1 MTIVKQ
7 LPEALHCTVKPA
19 CFCDLRHS
27 HNLFPA
33 RVFSLFYFQPS
44 WFYPY
49 LIGKTLRRSDLNY
62 GTPAGEVRLG
72 RDRLI
77 NQKVSNKLLKSIS
90 GQPEVS
96 LSLRRPGGKPY
107 LRGNDH
113 VQFNLSHSYNQSI
126 FGAMPFTPVGVD
138 IEEKNSAVH
147 AISAAEAF
155 LSEAEMAVLD
165 RKPGEKATAALRM
178 WTIKEAFSKVSGRG
192 VYEDFPSLDFSE
204 MAHGAGTM
212 FYNGVYLSSLE
223 IAGAYIAIAATGRYE
238 TIEIWRLCPKP
249 CCIESGGF

>member
-1 MTIVKQ
+1 MAITRH
-7 LPEALHCTVKPA
+7 LPKALNFTVKPA

-27 HNLFPA
+27 RNLLSEG
-33 RVFSLFYFQPS
+33 VFSLFYFLPS

-49 LIGKTLRRSDLNY
+49 LKGENRRRSGLNSKTLADKAIPDL
-62 GTPAGEVRLG
+62 
-72 RDRLI
+72 DRLI
-77 NQKVSNKLLKSIS
+77 NRKVSNKLLKSIS
-90 GQPEVS
+90 GQTEVS
-96 LSLRRPGGKPY
+96 LSFRQPGGKPY
-107 LRGNDH
+107 LLGNAH
-113 VQFNLSHSYNQSI
+113 VQFNLSHSCNRSI

-155 LSEAEMAVLD
+155 LSETEMAVLD
-165 RKPGEKATAALRM
+165 RKPREKATSALRM

-192 VYEDFPSLDFSE
+192 VYEDFTVLDFSE
-204 MAHGAGTM
+204 MARGAGTVV
-212 FYNGVYLSSLE
+212 YNGVYLSSLE
-223 IAGAYIAIAATGRYE
+223 IDGAYIAIAAAGRYE